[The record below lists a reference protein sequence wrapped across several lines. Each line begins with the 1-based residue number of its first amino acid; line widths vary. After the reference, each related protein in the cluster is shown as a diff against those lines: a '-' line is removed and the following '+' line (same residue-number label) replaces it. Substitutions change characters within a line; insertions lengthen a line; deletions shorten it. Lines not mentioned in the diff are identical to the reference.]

1 MAERAIATDI
11 ASMIQ
16 ITEDTTHVPIQT
28 TVEIPVFVLLNPV
41 IFKKH
46 LVANEILCR
55 HVSVYRA

>member
-28 TVEIPVFVLLNPV
+28 TIEIPVFVLLNPV
-41 IFKKH
+41 IFK
-46 LVANEILCR
+46 NI
-55 HVSVYRA
+55 